1 MKGINGMILM
11 GSMWTQI
18 LKNIPIHHYLE
29 KRLKSSLKYQHS
41 RAWETIQNTLRRKK
55 VIKQYDAFF
64 GKKNK
69 MNLKLIQCYMSIIS
83 QLKNKRIK

>member
-29 KRLKSSLKYQHS
+29 KRLKSSLKYQYS

-55 VIKQYDAFF
+55 VIKQMMPF
-64 GKKNK
+64 
-69 MNLKLIQCYMSIIS
+69 LV
-83 QLKNKRIK
+83 KRIK

>member
-1 MKGINGMILM
+1 MILM

-55 VIKQYDAFF
+55 VIKQMMPF
-64 GKKNK
+64 
-69 MNLKLIQCYMSIIS
+69 LV
-83 QLKNKRIK
+83 KRIK